1 MIVIFDFSIS
11 PIGHN
16 ATHPIFISDFPQ
28 NARYPFELQRKKVAF
43 SIAGKGNLL
52 RFGFSPAPAP
62 RTLHPGTSFARWTS
76 STVLCPLAAVHFA
89 LRSRQT
95 LCPFENNLF
104 HRTYLC
110 RSRLAEA
117 EGRSF
122 FAERCRHPGG
132 GFAPCSAGSARISL
146 AHGRILSK
154 LRFGFSAP
162 PVFPCANRLCSLG
175 SVPSLGFGGARFARL
190 RFSIL
195 DVPFGLFPC
204 SHPAALFPMG
214 FASMRPL
221 RPKLPPSW
229 GSMQISDLWILRFET
244 HFHFRILAGFGIALC
259 RLRVLGP
266 SRWLPVDGESVRT
279 RFPPGSIVS
288 WRLCAP
294 VLCFCL
300 CPPKFCASRF
310 GKSRSMEKEFP
321 SCFVWFFRV
330 LRRVSAGTAPEAA
343 IFPLCLCRSI
353 VGFFRSSGCCVLR
366 VFRASAPALPP
377 IPASPEEFRFQGFLL
392 IGRAASLALLL
403 GLPPAVFSPS
413 DDFFEL
419 PLSRSLMQP
428 LCCIRIKHT
437 LSRLLRSQFPEA
449 VGTLPLA
456 ISAFSP
462 FAIGSAPFPFSC
474 LYYSMPFAVCQQE
487 SFCVYLL
494 CIYNYLRALPTSKFP

>member
-1 MIVIFDFSIS
+1 MQLHQFLFRPSHKMLVILSNCKEKRLPF
-11 PIGHN
+11 PLLER
-16 ATHPIFISDFPQ
+16 ATSC
-28 NARYPFELQRKKVAF
+28 AY
-43 SIAGKGNLL
+43 
-52 RFGFSPAPAP
+52 GFSPAPAP

-122 FAERCRHPGG
+122 LRSAAAIPAGV
-132 GFAPCSAGSARISL
+132 FAPCSAGSARISL

-162 PVFPCANRLCSLG
+162 PVFPCANRLCFLG
-175 SVPSLGFGGARFARL
+175 SVPSLGFGGARFARF

-229 GSMQISDLWILRFET
+229 GSMQISDLWGLRFET
-244 HFHFRILAGFGIALC
+244 HSHFRILAGFGIALC
-259 RLRVLGP
+259 RLSGLGAIPLAAGGRRIRAYPFSSGVHRFLAPLRPCPLFLPLPAEILRFAFRKKQVYGKRVPVVFCLVFQGPPPRLCRHCARGSDLSAMPVSFNCRVLP
-266 SRWLPVDGESVRT
+266 IFWMLRPA
-279 RFPPGSIVS
+279 RFPG
-288 WRLCAP
+288 
-294 VLCFCL
+294 L
-300 CPPKFCASRF
+300 CPCASAHP
-310 GKSRSMEKEFP
+310 GLAG
-321 SCFVWFFRV
+321 RV
-330 LRRVSAGTAPEAA
+330 PISG
-343 IFPLCLCRSI
+343 FPLDRSC
-353 VGFFRSSGCCVLR
+353 SQ
-366 VFRASAPALPP
+366 P
-377 IPASPEEFRFQGFLL
+377 RF
-392 IGRAASLALLL
+392 LL

-437 LSRLLRSQFPEA
+437 LSRLLRGQFPEA

-494 CIYNYLRALPTSKFP
+494 CVYNYLRTLSASKFP

>member
-1 MIVIFDFSIS
+1 MQLHQFLFRPSHKMLVILSNCKEKRLPF
-11 PIGHN
+11 PLLER
-16 ATHPIFISDFPQ
+16 ATSC
-28 NARYPFELQRKKVAF
+28 AY
-43 SIAGKGNLL
+43 
-52 RFGFSPAPAP
+52 GFSPAPAP

-110 RSRLAEA
+110 RSLFAEA

-132 GFAPCSAGSARISL
+132 GFCAVLRGFGAYFSSPWAYPQQTAFRVFRSPCLSL
-146 AHGRILSK
+146 CQPALFLGKRSIPWLWRCAFCAVSVSDSGRSLWAVPLQPPGRPSSRWG
-154 LRFGFSAP
+154 LR
-162 PVFPCANRLCSLG
+162 PCAFCARSFRRLGVLCRFRICGFCASKRIPTSEFSLDLE
-175 SVPSLGFGGARFARL
+175 SRFAD
-190 RFSIL
+190 F
-195 DVPFGLFPC
+195 
-204 SHPAALFPMG
+204 
-214 FASMRPL
+214 
-221 RPKLPPSW
+221 
-229 GSMQISDLWILRFET
+229 
-244 HFHFRILAGFGIALC
+244 
-259 RLRVLGP
+259 RVLGP

-279 RFPPGSIVS
+279 RFPPGSIAF
-288 WRLCAP
+288 WRLCAL

-321 SCFVWFFRV
+321 SFFVWFFRV

-419 PLSRSLMQP
+419 PLSRSLYATP
-428 LCCIRIKHT
+428 LLHPYQTHAIKAFARSISGSRRHATAGDLGLFSIRHWKRP
-437 LSRLLRSQFPEA
+437 LSFFLSIL
-449 VGTLPLA
+449 
-456 ISAFSP
+456 
-462 FAIGSAPFPFSC
+462 
-474 LYYSMPFAVCQQE
+474 
-487 SFCVYLL
+487 
-494 CIYNYLRALPTSKFP
+494 

>member
-1 MIVIFDFSIS
+1 MQLHQFLFRPSHKMLVILSNCKEKRLPF
-11 PIGHN
+11 PLLER
-16 ATHPIFISDFPQ
+16 ATSC
-28 NARYPFELQRKKVAF
+28 AY
-43 SIAGKGNLL
+43 
-52 RFGFSPAPAP
+52 GFSPAPAP

-110 RSRLAEA
+110 RSLFAEA

-132 GFAPCSAGSARISL
+132 GFCAVLRGFGAYFSSPWAYPQQTAFRVFRSPCLSL
-146 AHGRILSK
+146 CQPALFLGKRSIPWLWRCAFCAVSVSDSGRSLWAVPLQPPGRPSSRWG
-154 LRFGFSAP
+154 LR
-162 PVFPCANRLCSLG
+162 PCAFCARSFRRLGVLCRFRICGFCASKRIPTSEFSLDLE
-175 SVPSLGFGGARFARL
+175 SRFAD
-190 RFSIL
+190 F
-195 DVPFGLFPC
+195 
-204 SHPAALFPMG
+204 
-214 FASMRPL
+214 
-221 RPKLPPSW
+221 
-229 GSMQISDLWILRFET
+229 
-244 HFHFRILAGFGIALC
+244 
-259 RLRVLGP
+259 RVLGP

-279 RFPPGSIVS
+279 RFPPGSIAS

-321 SCFVWFFRV
+321 SFFVWFFRV

-392 IGRAASLALLL
+392 IGRAASLAFLL

-419 PLSRSLMQP
+419 PLSRSLYATP
-428 LCCIRIKHT
+428 LLHPYQTHAVKALARSISGSRRHATAGDLGLFSIRHWKRP
-437 LSRLLRSQFPEA
+437 LSFFLSIL
-449 VGTLPLA
+449 
-456 ISAFSP
+456 
-462 FAIGSAPFPFSC
+462 
-474 LYYSMPFAVCQQE
+474 
-487 SFCVYLL
+487 
-494 CIYNYLRALPTSKFP
+494 

>member
-1 MIVIFDFSIS
+1 MQLHQFLFRPSHKMLVILSNCKEKRLPFPFLERATSCVLVSLLLLRLGLCILGHPSHAGHRVRSSARLPLSIS
-11 PIGHN
+11 LFGPVR
-16 ATHPIFISDFPQ
+16 PCVP
-28 NARYPFELQRKKVAF
+28 
-43 SIAGKGNLL
+43 L
-52 RFGFSPAPAP
+52 R
-62 RTLHPGTSFARWTS
+62 
-76 STVLCPLAAVHFA
+76 
-89 LRSRQT
+89 
-95 LCPFENNLF
+95 NNLF

-122 FAERCRHPGG
+122 FLRSAAAIPAGV
-132 GFAPCSAGSARISL
+132 FAPCSAGSARISL

-221 RPKLPPSW
+221 HPKLPPSR

-244 HFHFRILAGFGIALC
+244 HSHFRILAGFGIALC
-259 RLRVLGP
+259 RLSGLGAIPLAAGGRRIRAYPFSSGVHRFLAPLRPCPLFLPLPAEILRFAFRKKQVYGKRV
-266 SRWLPVDGESVRT
+266 PVV
-279 RFPPGSIVS
+279 F
-288 WRLCAP
+288 
-294 VLCFCL
+294 
-300 CPPKFCASRF
+300 
-310 GKSRSMEKEFP
+310 
-321 SCFVWFFRV
+321 FVWFLGV

-419 PLSRSLMQP
+419 PLSRSLYATP
-428 LCCIRIKHT
+428 LLHPYQTHAVKALARSISGSRRHATAGDLGLFSIRHWKRP
-437 LSRLLRSQFPEA
+437 LSFFLSIL
-449 VGTLPLA
+449 
-456 ISAFSP
+456 
-462 FAIGSAPFPFSC
+462 
-474 LYYSMPFAVCQQE
+474 
-487 SFCVYLL
+487 
-494 CIYNYLRALPTSKFP
+494 

>member
-1 MIVIFDFSIS
+1 MQLLQFLFRTSHKMLVILSNCKEKRLPFPLLERATSCVLVSLLLLRLGLCILGHPSHAGHRVRSSARLPLSIS
-11 PIGHN
+11 
-16 ATHPIFISDFPQ
+16 
-28 NARYPFELQRKKVAF
+28 L
-43 SIAGKGNLL
+43 
-52 RFGFSPAPAP
+52 FGPVRPCVP
-62 RTLHPGTSFARWTS
+62 LKTTS
-76 STVLCPLAAVHFA
+76 SIGPISVGLALPKRKAGPF
-89 LRSRQT
+89 LRSAAAI
-95 LCPFENNLF
+95 P
-104 HRTYLC
+104 
-110 RSRLAEA
+110 A
-117 EGRSF
+117 GV
-122 FAERCRHPGG
+122 
-132 GFAPCSAGSARISL
+132 FAPCSAGSARISL

-162 PVFPCANRLCSLG
+162 PVFPCANRLCFLG

-259 RLRVLGP
+259 RLSGLGAIPLASGGRGIRAYSSGVHRFLAPLRPCPLFLPLPAEILRFAFRKKQVYGKRV
-266 SRWLPVDGESVRT
+266 PVA
-279 RFPPGSIVS
+279 F
-288 WRLCAP
+288 
-294 VLCFCL
+294 
-300 CPPKFCASRF
+300 
-310 GKSRSMEKEFP
+310 
-321 SCFVWFFRV
+321 FVWFLGV

-419 PLSRSLMQP
+419 PLSRSLYATHLLHPYQTHAVKALARSISGSRRHATAGDLGLFSIRHWKRP
-428 LCCIRIKHT
+428 LSFF
-437 LSRLLRSQFPEA
+437 LSIL
-449 VGTLPLA
+449 
-456 ISAFSP
+456 
-462 FAIGSAPFPFSC
+462 
-474 LYYSMPFAVCQQE
+474 
-487 SFCVYLL
+487 
-494 CIYNYLRALPTSKFP
+494 

>member
-1 MIVIFDFSIS
+1 MNFKKEATFSIS
-11 PIGHN
+11 
-16 ATHPIFISDFPQ
+16 
-28 NARYPFELQRKKVAF
+28 
-43 SIAGKGNLL
+43 GKGNLL

-132 GFAPCSAGSARISL
+132 VFAPCSAGSARISL

-175 SVPSLGFGGARFARL
+175 SVPSLVFGGARSARL

-195 DVPFGLFPC
+195 DVPFELFHC

-244 HFHFRILAGFGIALC
+244 HSHFRILAGFGIALC
-259 RLRVLGP
+259 RLSGLGAIPLAAGGRRIRAYPFSSGVHRFLAPLRPCPLFLPLPAEILRFAFRKKQVYGKRV
-266 SRWLPVDGESVRT
+266 PVV
-279 RFPPGSIVS
+279 F
-288 WRLCAP
+288 
-294 VLCFCL
+294 
-300 CPPKFCASRF
+300 
-310 GKSRSMEKEFP
+310 
-321 SCFVWFFRV
+321 FVWFLGV

-377 IPASPEEFRFQGFLL
+377 IPASPEEFQFQGFLL

-428 LCCIRIKHT
+428 LCCTRIKHT
-437 LSRLLRSQFPEA
+437 LSRLLRGQFPEA

-494 CIYNYLRALPTSKFP
+494 CVYN